1 MTTALEPPPTT
12 VESPHRRRDIQGLRA
27 LAVVVVIVFHAGL
40 PVPGGF
46 IGVDIFFVISGFV
59 ITAMLM
65 REWADTARVRFGQF
79 YLRRFRRLTPALALM
94 VSVTMVASFFLL
106 SPLGPQETAAK
117 TGLGAM
123 LIVANFVI
131 SATTGGYFDAP
142 AETNPLL
149 NTWSLS
155 VEEQFYLIFPALL
168 ALGWVIARR
177 LSRSTVADR
186 RHGAAPTR
194 PLVPFVIVGLVA
206 IVSFALTQ
214 VNSASGWLGFYSPFT
229 RAWEFAIGALLAL
242 AAVRL
247 KSTAVATVVGLI
259 GLAMTLSSL
268 WLITG
273 KTSWPGYWTLL
284 PTVGTLLLILAG
296 SNMANPVSRAFG
308 WRPFVAVGD
317 ASYSLY
323 LWHWPFI
330 VFAALLWPGRE
341 WILVAAALVSC
352 IPAVL
357 SYVFVEQPIRMSR
370 KHPAILIAAT
380 LTPPLVL
387 AGGLWFTSSQG
398 SFQPTIQA
406 YQVATMSHSAADE
419 NGCDQGIPA
428 GEVPSSCIWNASA
441 PGKPIILLGD
451 SNAAHFSEAL
461 IGAST
466 ELDRPLTIAA
476 DTGCPFIDT
485 KFTQTAFNRDQQKAC
500 RSYITDSL
508 DWLDTQPPSTVVLSS
523 SDRIWTSPGFT
534 LLPSGVK
541 GNTTEGRAILDE
553 ALISTV
559 KRIQEA
565 GHTVVLVQVVPHWT
579 DKGRAEWDPTACTT
593 FDIVNG
599 NCQRSTTIEEAKK
612 SHAASR
618 EAIDAAAA
626 ATGATVL
633 DLMERMCPEGTC
645 STMRGDLFVYR
656 DSTHITPEM
665 SALLAPD
672 FVAVLR
678 TP

>member
-1 MTTALEPPPTT
+1 MTTALAAPP
-12 VESPHRRRDIQGLRA
+12 EKAQAAHRRRDIQGLRA
-27 LAVVVVIVFHAGL
+27 LAVVVVILFHAGL

-65 REWADTARVRFGQF
+65 REWADTGRLRFGQF

-94 VSVTMVASFFLL
+94 VSVTMIAGFFFL

-131 SATTGGYFDAP
+131 ASTTGGYFDAP

-168 ALGWVIARR
+168 ALGWVVARR
-177 LSRSTVADR
+177 MPRSTVANR
-186 RHGAAPTR
+186 QHGAAPTR
-194 PLVPFVIVGLVA
+194 PLAPFVIVGLVA

-214 VNSASGWLGFYSPFT
+214 VSSSTGWLGFYSPFT

-247 KSTAVATVVGLI
+247 KSVALATVIGLI
-259 GLAMTLSSL
+259 GLVMTLASL
-268 WLITG
+268 WLITD
-273 KTSWPGYWTLL
+273 KTQWPGSWTLL
-284 PTVGTLLLILAG
+284 PVFGTLLLILAG
-296 SNMANPVSRAFG
+296 SNAANPVSRAFG
-308 WRPFVAVGD
+308 LRPFVAVGD

-330 VFAALLWPGRE
+330 VFAALAWPGEE
-341 WILVAAALVSC
+341 WILVAAALSSC

-357 SYVFVEQPIRMSR
+357 SYVFVEQPIRRSR
-370 KHPAILIAAT
+370 RHPAILIAAT
-380 LTPPLVL
+380 LTPPIAL
-387 AGGLWFTSSQG
+387 AAALWYSSAQG
-398 SFQPTIQA
+398 SFSPEIQA
-406 YQVATMSHSAADE
+406 YQTATMSHSAADA
-419 NGCDQGIPA
+419 NGCDSGTPA
-428 GEVPSSCIWNASA
+428 GEVPEACHWNAHA
-441 PGKPIILLGD
+441 AGTPIVLLGD

-461 IGAST
+461 IGVSDT
-466 ELDRPLTIAA
+466 LQRPLTIAA

-485 KFTQTAFNRDQQKAC
+485 KFTQSAFNKEQAKAC
-500 RSYITDSL
+500 RAYISDSL
-508 DWLDTQPPSTVVLSS
+508 DWLDAQPPSTVVLSS
-523 SDRIWTSPGFT
+523 SDRIWVTPGFT
-534 LLPSGVK
+534 LQPSGLK
-541 GNTTEGRAILDE
+541 GNSPEGTNILDE
-553 ALISTV
+553 ALTKTV

-579 DKGRAEWDPTACTT
+579 GKGRAEWDPSACTT
-593 FDIVNG
+593 IDIVNER
-599 NCQRSTTIEEAKK
+599 CQQSMPVEEALA

-618 EAIDAAAA
+618 NAIETTAAE
-626 ATGATVL
+626 TGAIVV
-633 DLMERMCPEGTC
+633 DLMERMCPAGVC
-645 STMRGDLFVYR
+645 STRQGDLFVYR
-656 DSTHITPEM
+656 DATHITPEM

-678 TP
+678 